1 MYFCSFCFFFRSP
14 LHHVQHNS
22 PSIFQYAYSIFI
34 LLIIVVVAV
43 LYYCLLMLYISCY
56 FYNLTHKRCCLK
68 LYFCN
73 SSCCC
78 LFLSLINK
86 SIVSN
91 SGRYFLLNFFLST
104 LFCYNFSFKLAFI
117 QASGKRTKW
126 KKKEL
131 IGTVRRIPDGAGT
144 NEFTSTDN
152 KIIVTLWLCHCV
164 EKVSFTHNVNSFQ
177 V

>member
-34 LLIIVVVAV
+34 LIIVVVAV

-73 SSCCC
+73 SSCC

-117 QASGKRTKW
+117 QASGKRTK
-126 KKKEL
+126 
-131 IGTVRRIPDGAGT
+131 
-144 NEFTSTDN
+144 
-152 KIIVTLWLCHCV
+152 
-164 EKVSFTHNVNSFQ
+164 
-177 V
+177 